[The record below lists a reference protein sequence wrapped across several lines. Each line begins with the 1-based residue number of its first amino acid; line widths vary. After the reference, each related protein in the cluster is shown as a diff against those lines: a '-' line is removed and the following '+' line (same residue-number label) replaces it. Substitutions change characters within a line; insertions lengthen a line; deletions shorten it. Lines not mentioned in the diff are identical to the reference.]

1 MSNYSITTSS
11 ELQKLSHKNQVR
23 FALFCAKAVS
33 HLNPNHEI
41 QLAIKTVELWLDNKA
56 TAEECKKAADAAYA
70 YADAAYATDYA
81 SYAGAHA
88 AYAGA
93 AYADADAA
101 SYAAG
106 AAAHAGCAAHAARAA
121 SYAAAAYA
129 GAHAAAAKNK
139 AIQAQREYYDS
150 LLYINEN
157 FEKIILA

>member
-1 MSNYSITTSS
+1 MLNRVSKE

-33 HLNPNHEI
+33 HLNPNHEA
-41 QLAIKTVELWLDNKA
+41 QLAIRTVELWLDNKA
-56 TAEECKKAADAAYA
+56 TVEECKKAADAGYAGAYA
-70 YADAAYATDYA
+70 AADATDYA